1 MRRAAEREKAAQEEV
16 VLRVMARTTAVC
28 RSILGARGEH
38 TDAAQA
44 ALEAVLRSA
53 PRFRGEC
60 ALETW
65 SERIAVRTALR
76 LARRQR
82 LFRLFATRED
92 EEAAELPAI
101 EPVRGDDALPRPL
114 QEYLDALPAAR
125 RELLALRYRLDYSI
139 PDIASSTGLNV
150 NTVKYRLKQALAQ
163 LRALVRRDLALRGG
177 KGAS

>member
-1 MRRAAEREKAAQEEV
+1 MQRAAQREQAAQEEV
-16 VLRVMARTTAVC
+16 VLRVMNRASAVC

-38 TDAAQA
+38 TDAPQM
-44 ALEAVLRSA
+44 ALEAVLKSA

-76 LARRQR
+76 LARQKRR
-82 LFRLFATRED
+82 FRLFTSRED
-92 EEAAELPAI
+92 EEAAELPAL
-101 EPVRGDDALPRPL
+101 EPEPSCEALPRPL

-125 RELLALRYRLDYSI
+125 REMLVLRYRLDYSI

-150 NTVKYRLKQALAQ
+150 NTVKYRLKQALSQ
-163 LRALVRRDLALRGG
+163 LRALVRRDLALRG
-177 KGAS
+177 KALP